1 MSRWNDC
8 NRTRSGADYDSRW
21 TAMEAA
27 GESIHG
33 EADLVS
39 LLLESYGHVPGASVL
54 DAGCGTGRV
63 AVELRRRG
71 FSVVGVDLDAGML
84 SEARSKAPEQCWRQH
99 DLCDVDLGRQ
109 FALVVMAG
117 NVMIFLE
124 PGTEGTVLANMAR
137 HLEPEGL
144 LLAGFQLGPAGQAGQ
159 PGQLSLDDYD
169 RHCTAAGLTLE
180 GRWATWSQDAYRN
193 GNYAVSLHRL
203 GSAG

>member
-1 MSRWNDC
+1 
-8 NRTRSGADYDSRW
+8 
-21 TAMEAA
+21 MEAA

-39 LLLESYGHVPGASVL
+39 LLLESYGRMPGASVL

-63 AVELRRRG
+63 AVELHRRG

-84 SEARSKAPEQCWRQH
+84 SEARSKAPELCWLQD
-99 DLCDVDLGRQ
+99 DLCAVNLDCQ
-109 FALVVMAG
+109 FPLIVMAG
-117 NVMIFLE
+117 NVMIFVE

-137 HLEPEGL
+137 HLEPGGL
-144 LLAGFQLGPAGQAGQ
+144 LLAGFQLCQGH
-159 PGQLSLDDYD
+159 LSLGDYD

-180 GRWATWSQDAYRN
+180 ERWATWSQDAFRN

-203 GSAG
+203 GSTR